1 MQIPRTQTYTRF
13 VRQEQQVSE
22 HYVKLRTGTP
32 DHSVGPNGYPYRYWV
47 TEERVNGYQVSE
59 KNGDDGYILLQ
70 STENKGIA

>member
-32 DHSVGPNGYPYRYWV
+32 DHSVGRKFLGYAATEQGAVKIRYQL
-47 TEERVNGYQVSE
+47 EILDIGYSPQPTP
-59 KNGDDGYILLQ
+59 IH
-70 STENKGIA
+70 